1 VREGRKSVESLG
13 GYRFFVLF
21 FLFFFFKGMY
31 TVEYVCLKEKIPSNS
46 IRCEFWL
53 PFVTL
58 LQSGSKNLFQHS
70 VEVGPGGAA

>member
-1 VREGRKSVESLG
+1 
-13 GYRFFVLF
+13 
-21 FLFFFFKGMY
+21 MY